1 MILEN
6 QPRAKRWKKTGKAD
20 TARQNRNQVQN
31 RAMGA
36 NYASGRIDCSELDG
50 RIGVAFRCII
60 PREDIRMIL

>member
-1 MILEN
+1 
-6 QPRAKRWKKTGKAD
+6 
-20 TARQNRNQVQN
+20 
-31 RAMGA
+31 MGA